1 MDVEMNLATGV
12 KSGEPMDET
21 EVQAIVAAELVDA
34 TNFIDLEIG
43 NLRARA
49 TEYYFGDPFGD
60 EEEGRSQ
67 VVSMDVRDTVQAILP
82 SLMRIFFSSENVV
95 QYVPRSMEDAPMA
108 EQATDYVRYIL
119 NEDNN
124 GFVLFH
130 SIFKDALVRKT
141 GVCKWWVDEHIE
153 IKNENYTGLDDAQLS
168 LILGQEGVEMVDLM
182 STEDP
187 SAPPPVI
194 DPLTGQQL
202 TPTVMIHD
210 VTVSRKVI
218 TKRFRVESLAPEEFI
233 VDRRARTLED
243 ADIVAH
249 RKLATVSELVAMGYD
264 QELVESNTGED
275 ELDTNIER
283 IARNPAQMMF
293 GESANNPAQRRVLY
307 TESYIR
313 IDQDGDGVAELRKI
327 CTMGP
332 SYKIVANDPADD
344 VPFAYFCPDPEPHTL
359 FGMSTAD
366 VTMDIQRIKSV
377 ILRNMLDS
385 LAQSIHPRTGVVEGQ
400 VNLDDV
406 LNNENGAIIRMRAPG
421 MVQPFTTPFVG
432 GQAFPMMEYMDQV
445 KEARTG
451 MSKASM
457 GLNADA
463 LQSTTKLA
471 VQATVQA
478 AQQHIELI
486 ARVFSEIGMKRLFKG
501 LLRLITQHQDK
512 PRVIRLRN
520 QWVQVDPRG
529 WDASMDVSV
538 NVGLGTGGIDEK
550 IQFLQAIAGK
560 QEQLLQ
566 TLGTNNPI
574 VTVGQYANTLAKL
587 VEMAGY
593 KDSTQFF
600 NQLPMDFSPPPQQPQ
615 PDPTQAL
622 AQVQIQSIQA
632 DIQKKAAE
640 LALEREKMI
649 RADDRERDRIAQDGI
664 LKRQEM
670 ELKYQVDLAAT
681 QAEIDAKVAMDRER
695 LQMQAINQA
704 QQAVTAAQPMQ

>member
-1 MDVEMNLATGV
+1 MKLATGI

-21 EVQAIVAAELVDA
+21 EVQAVVAAELTDA
-34 TNFIDLEIG
+34 VNFIDLEIG

-95 QYVPRSMEDAPMA
+95 QYVPRSAEDVAMA

-141 GVCKWWVDEHIE
+141 GVCKWWVDEKE
-153 IKNENYTGLDDAQLS
+153 EVKAETYSGLDDAQLTLVLS
-168 LILGQEGVEMVDLM
+168 QDGVEMVDLI

-187 SAPPPVI
+187 SAPPPII

-210 VTVSRKVI
+210 VKVKRKII

-249 RKLATVSELVAMGYD
+249 RKLATVSELVAMGYS
-264 QELVESNTGED
+264 QEEVESNTGED

-313 IDQDGDGVAELRKI
+313 LDIDGDGIAELRKI

-344 VPFAYFCPDPEPHTL
+344 IPFAYFCPDPEPHTL

-385 LAQSIHPRTGVVEGQ
+385 LAQAIHPRTGVVEGQ

-432 GQAFPMMEYMDQV
+432 QQAFPMMEYMDQI

-463 LQSTTKLA
+463 LQSTTRLA

-520 QWVQVDPRG
+520 QWVEVDPRG
-529 WDASMDVSV
+529 WDAAMDVSV

-550 IQFLQAIAGK
+550 MQFLQAIAGK
-560 QEQLLQ
+560 QEQILQ
-566 TLGTNNPI
+566 SLGPSNPI
-574 VTVGQYANTLAKL
+574 VSIGQYANTLTKL

-600 NQLPMDFSPPPQQPQ
+600 NQLPADYTPPAPQPQ

-649 RADDRERDRIAQDGI
+649 RADDRERDRIAQDGV

-670 ELKYQVDLAAT
+670 ELKYQVNLAAT
-681 QAEIDAKVAMDRER
+681 QAEIDARVAMDRER
-695 LQMQAINQA
+695 MQLDAINQS

>member
-21 EVQAIVAAELVDA
+21 EIQAIVAAELVDA
-34 TNFIDLEIG
+34 TNFIDLEIS

-153 IKNENYTGLDDAQLS
+153 VKNENYTGLDDTQLS

-202 TPTVMIHD
+202 TPTIMIHD
-210 VTVSRKVI
+210 VTVSRKII

-313 IDQDGDGVAELRKI
+313 MDMDGDGVAELRKI

-501 LLRLITQHQDK
+501 LLRLITRHQDK

-520 QWVQVDPRG
+520 QWVQIDPRG

-574 VTVGQYANTLAKL
+574 VTVGQYANTLSKL

-600 NQLPMDFSPPPQQPQ
+600 NQFPMDFSPPPAQPQ

-681 QAEIDAKVAMDRER
+681 QAEIDARVAMDRER

>member
-1 MDVEMNLATGV
+1 MDVEMNLATGI

-34 TNFIDLEIG
+34 TNFIDLEIV

-182 STEDP
+182 SAEDP

-194 DPLTGQQL
+194 DPLSGQQL

-313 IDQDGDGVAELRKI
+313 LDQDGDGVAELRKI

-406 LNNENGAIIRMRAPG
+406 LNNENGAIIRMRARG

-520 QWVQVDPRG
+520 QWVQIDPRG

-566 TLGTNNPI
+566 TLGPNNPL
-574 VTVGQYANTLAKL
+574 VTMGQYANTLTKL

-593 KDSTQFF
+593 KDSSQFF
-600 NQLPMDFSPPPQQPQ
+600 NQLPMDYAPPQQPPQ

-670 ELKYQVDLAAT
+670 ELKYQVNLAAT

-695 LQMQAINQA
+695 MQMQAINQA

>member
-1 MDVEMNLATGV
+1 
-12 KSGEPMDET
+12 
-21 EVQAIVAAELVDA
+21 
-34 TNFIDLEIG
+34 
-43 NLRARA
+43 
-49 TEYYFGDPFGD
+49 
-60 EEEGRSQ
+60 
-67 VVSMDVRDTVQAILP
+67 
-82 SLMRIFFSSENVV
+82 
-95 QYVPRSMEDAPMA
+95 MEDAPMA

-182 STEDP
+182 SAEDP

-194 DPLTGQQL
+194 DPLSGQQL

-313 IDQDGDGVAELRKI
+313 LDQDGDGVAELRKI

-566 TLGTNNPI
+566 TLGVNNPI

-649 RADDRERDRIAQDGI
+649 RADDRERDRIAQDGV

-695 LQMQAINQA
+695 LQIQAINQS

>member
-1 MDVEMNLATGV
+1 MKLATGI

-21 EVQAIVAAELVDA
+21 EVQAVVAAELTDA
-34 TNFIDLEIG
+34 VNFIDLEIG

-95 QYVPRSMEDAPMA
+95 QYVPRSAEDVAMA

-141 GVCKWWVDEHIE
+141 GVCKWWVDERE
-153 IKNENYTGLDDAQLS
+153 EVKAETYSGLDDAQLTLVLS
-168 LILGQEGVEMVDLM
+168 QDGVEMVDLI
-182 STEDP
+182 SIEDP
-187 SAPPPVI
+187 SAPPPII

-210 VTVSRKVI
+210 VKVKRKII

-249 RKLATVSELVAMGYD
+249 RKLATVSELVAMGYS
-264 QELVESNTGED
+264 QEEVESNTGED

-313 IDQDGDGVAELRKI
+313 LDIDGDGIAELRKI

-344 VPFAYFCPDPEPHTL
+344 IPFAYFCPDPEPHTL

-385 LAQSIHPRTGVVEGQ
+385 LAQAIHPRTGVVEGQ

-432 GQAFPMMEYMDQV
+432 QQAFPMMEYMDQI

-463 LQSTTKLA
+463 LQSTTRLA

-501 LLRLITQHQDK
+501 LLRLVTRHQDK

-520 QWVQVDPRG
+520 QWVEVDPRG
-529 WDASMDVSV
+529 WDAAMDVSV

-550 IQFLQAIAGK
+550 MQFLQAIAGK
-560 QEQLLQ
+560 QEQILQ
-566 TLGTNNPI
+566 SLGPSNPI
-574 VTVGQYANTLAKL
+574 VTIGQYANTLTKL

-600 NQLPMDFSPPPQQPQ
+600 NQLPADYTPPAPQPQ

-649 RADDRERDRIAQDGI
+649 RADDRERDRIAQDGV

-670 ELKYQVDLAAT
+670 ELKYQVNLAAT
-681 QAEIDAKVAMDRER
+681 QAEIDARVAMDRER
-695 LQMQAINQA
+695 MQLDAINQS

>member
-1 MDVEMNLATGV
+1 MDVEMNLATGI

-21 EVQAIVAAELVDA
+21 EVQAVVAAELTDA
-34 TNFIDLEIG
+34 VNFIDLEIG

-95 QYVPRSMEDAPMA
+95 QYVPRSAEDVAMA

-141 GVCKWWVDEHIE
+141 GVCKWWVDERE
-153 IKNENYTGLDDAQLS
+153 EVKAETYSGLDDAQLTLVLS
-168 LILGQEGVEMVDLM
+168 QDGVEMVDLI
-182 STEDP
+182 SIEDP
-187 SAPPPVI
+187 SAPPPII

-210 VTVSRKVI
+210 VKVKRKII

-249 RKLATVSELVAMGYD
+249 RKLATVSELVAMGYS
-264 QELVESNTGED
+264 QEEVESNTGED

-313 IDQDGDGVAELRKI
+313 MDMDGDGVAELRKI

-344 VPFAYFCPDPEPHTL
+344 IPFAYFCPDPEPHTL

-385 LAQSIHPRTGVVEGQ
+385 LAQAIHPRTGVVEGQ

-432 GQAFPMMEYMDQV
+432 QQAFPMMEYMDQI

-463 LQSTTKLA
+463 LQSTTRLA

-501 LLRLITQHQDK
+501 LLRLVTRHQDK

-520 QWVQVDPRG
+520 QWVEVDPRG
-529 WDASMDVSV
+529 WDAAMDVSV

-550 IQFLQAIAGK
+550 MQFLQAIAGK
-560 QEQLLQ
+560 QEQILQ
-566 TLGTNNPI
+566 SLGPSNPI
-574 VTVGQYANTLAKL
+574 VTVGQYANTLTKL

-600 NQLPMDFSPPPQQPQ
+600 NQLPADYTPPAPQPQ

-649 RADDRERDRIAQDGI
+649 RADDRERDRIAQDGV

-670 ELKYQVDLAAT
+670 ELKYQVNLAAT
-681 QAEIDAKVAMDRER
+681 QAEIDARVAMDRER
-695 LQMQAINQA
+695 MQLDAINQS

>member
-1 MDVEMNLATGV
+1 MDVEMKLATGI

-21 EVQAIVAAELVDA
+21 EVQAVVAAELTDA
-34 TNFIDLEIG
+34 VNFIDLEIG

-95 QYVPRSMEDAPMA
+95 QYVPRSAEDVAMA

-141 GVCKWWVDEHIE
+141 GVCKWWVDEKE
-153 IKNENYTGLDDAQLS
+153 EVKAETYSGLDDAQLTLVLS
-168 LILGQEGVEMVDLM
+168 QDGVEMVDLI

-187 SAPPPVI
+187 SAPPPII

-210 VTVSRKVI
+210 VKVKRKII

-249 RKLATVSELVAMGYD
+249 RKLATVSELVAMGYS
-264 QELVESNTGED
+264 QEEVESNTGED

-313 IDQDGDGVAELRKI
+313 LDIDGDGIAELRKI

-344 VPFAYFCPDPEPHTL
+344 IPFAYFCPDPEPHTL

-385 LAQSIHPRTGVVEGQ
+385 LAQAIHPRTGVVEGQ

-432 GQAFPMMEYMDQV
+432 QQAFPMMEYMDQI

-463 LQSTTKLA
+463 LQSTTRLA

-520 QWVQVDPRG
+520 QWVEVDPRG
-529 WDASMDVSV
+529 WDAAMDVSV

-550 IQFLQAIAGK
+550 MQFLQAIAGK
-560 QEQLLQ
+560 QEQILQ
-566 TLGTNNPI
+566 SLGPSNPI
-574 VTVGQYANTLAKL
+574 VSIGQYANTLTKL

-600 NQLPMDFSPPPQQPQ
+600 NQLPADYTPPAPQPQ

-649 RADDRERDRIAQDGI
+649 RADDRERDRIAQDGV

-670 ELKYQVDLAAT
+670 ELKYQVNLAAT
-681 QAEIDAKVAMDRER
+681 QAEIDARVAMDRER
-695 LQMQAINQA
+695 MQLDAINQS

>member
-1 MDVEMNLATGV
+1 
-12 KSGEPMDET
+12 
-21 EVQAIVAAELVDA
+21 
-34 TNFIDLEIG
+34 
-43 NLRARA
+43 
-49 TEYYFGDPFGD
+49 
-60 EEEGRSQ
+60 
-67 VVSMDVRDTVQAILP
+67 MDVRDTVQAILP

-95 QYVPRSMEDAPMA
+95 QYVPRNMEDAPMA

-182 STEDP
+182 SAEDP

-313 IDQDGDGVAELRKI
+313 LDQDGDGVAELRKI

-445 KEARTG
+445 KEA
-451 MSKASM
+451 
-457 GLNADA
+457 
-463 LQSTTKLA
+463 
-471 VQATVQA
+471 
-478 AQQHIELI
+478 H
-486 ARVFSEIGMKRLFKG
+486 
-501 LLRLITQHQDK
+501 
-512 PRVIRLRN
+512 
-520 QWVQVDPRG
+520 
-529 WDASMDVSV
+529 VS
-538 NVGLGTGGIDEK
+538 
-550 IQFLQAIAGK
+550 
-560 QEQLLQ
+560 
-566 TLGTNNPI
+566 
-574 VTVGQYANTLAKL
+574 
-587 VEMAGY
+587 
-593 KDSTQFF
+593 
-600 NQLPMDFSPPPQQPQ
+600 
-615 PDPTQAL
+615 
-622 AQVQIQSIQA
+622 
-632 DIQKKAAE
+632 
-640 LALEREKMI
+640 
-649 RADDRERDRIAQDGI
+649 
-664 LKRQEM
+664 
-670 ELKYQVDLAAT
+670 
-681 QAEIDAKVAMDRER
+681 
-695 LQMQAINQA
+695 
-704 QQAVTAAQPMQ
+704 

>member
-1 MDVEMNLATGV
+1 
-12 KSGEPMDET
+12 
-21 EVQAIVAAELVDA
+21 
-34 TNFIDLEIG
+34 
-43 NLRARA
+43 
-49 TEYYFGDPFGD
+49 
-60 EEEGRSQ
+60 
-67 VVSMDVRDTVQAILP
+67 
-82 SLMRIFFSSENVV
+82 
-95 QYVPRSMEDAPMA
+95 
-108 EQATDYVRYIL
+108 
-119 NEDNN
+119 
-124 GFVLFH
+124 
-130 SIFKDALVRKT
+130 
-141 GVCKWWVDEHIE
+141 
-153 IKNENYTGLDDAQLS
+153 

-182 STEDP
+182 SAEDP

-194 DPLTGQQL
+194 DPLSGQQL

-313 IDQDGDGVAELRKI
+313 LDQDGDGVAELRKI

-520 QWVQVDPRG
+520 QWVQIDPRG

-566 TLGTNNPI
+566 TLGPNNPL
-574 VTVGQYANTLAKL
+574 VTMGQYANTLTKL

-593 KDSTQFF
+593 KDSSQFF
-600 NQLPMDFSPPPQQPQ
+600 NQLPMDYAPPQQPPQ

-670 ELKYQVDLAAT
+670 ELKYQVNLAAT

-695 LQMQAINQA
+695 MQMQAINQA

>member
-1 MDVEMNLATGV
+1 MKLATGI

-21 EVQAIVAAELVDA
+21 EVQAVVAAELTDA
-34 TNFIDLEIG
+34 VNFIDLEIG

-95 QYVPRSMEDAPMA
+95 QYVPRSAEDVAMA

-141 GVCKWWVDEHIE
+141 GVCKWWVDERE
-153 IKNENYTGLDDAQLS
+153 EVKAETYSGLDDAQLTLVLS
-168 LILGQEGVEMVDLM
+168 QDGVEMVDLI
-182 STEDP
+182 SIEDP
-187 SAPPPVI
+187 SAPPPII

-210 VTVSRKVI
+210 VKVKRKII

-249 RKLATVSELVAMGYD
+249 RKLATVSELVAMGYS
-264 QELVESNTGED
+264 QEEVESNTGED

-293 GESANNPAQRRVLY
+293 GESANNPSQRRVLY

-313 IDQDGDGVAELRKI
+313 LDIDGDGIAELRKI

-344 VPFAYFCPDPEPHTL
+344 IPFAYFCPDPEPHTL

-385 LAQSIHPRTGVVEGQ
+385 LAQAIHPRTGVVEGQ

-432 GQAFPMMEYMDQV
+432 QQAFPMMEYMDQI

-463 LQSTTKLA
+463 LQSTTRLA

-520 QWVQVDPRG
+520 QWVEVDPRG
-529 WDASMDVSV
+529 WDAAMDVSV

-550 IQFLQAIAGK
+550 MQFLQAIAGK
-560 QEQLLQ
+560 QEQILQ
-566 TLGTNNPI
+566 SLGPSNPI
-574 VTVGQYANTLAKL
+574 VTIGQYANTLTKL

-600 NQLPMDFSPPPQQPQ
+600 NQLPADYTPPAPQPQ

-649 RADDRERDRIAQDGI
+649 RADDRERDRIAQDGV

-670 ELKYQVDLAAT
+670 ELKYQVNLAAT
-681 QAEIDAKVAMDRER
+681 QAEIDARVAMDRER
-695 LQMQAINQA
+695 MQLDAINQS

>member
-1 MDVEMNLATGV
+1 
-12 KSGEPMDET
+12 
-21 EVQAIVAAELVDA
+21 
-34 TNFIDLEIG
+34 
-43 NLRARA
+43 
-49 TEYYFGDPFGD
+49 
-60 EEEGRSQ
+60 
-67 VVSMDVRDTVQAILP
+67 
-82 SLMRIFFSSENVV
+82 
-95 QYVPRSMEDAPMA
+95 MEDAPMA

-313 IDQDGDGVAELRKI
+313 LDQDGDGVAELRKI

>member
-1 MDVEMNLATGV
+1 
-12 KSGEPMDET
+12 
-21 EVQAIVAAELVDA
+21 
-34 TNFIDLEIG
+34 
-43 NLRARA
+43 
-49 TEYYFGDPFGD
+49 
-60 EEEGRSQ
+60 
-67 VVSMDVRDTVQAILP
+67 
-82 SLMRIFFSSENVV
+82 
-95 QYVPRSMEDAPMA
+95 
-108 EQATDYVRYIL
+108 
-119 NEDNN
+119 
-124 GFVLFH
+124 
-130 SIFKDALVRKT
+130 
-141 GVCKWWVDEHIE
+141 
-153 IKNENYTGLDDAQLS
+153 
-168 LILGQEGVEMVDLM
+168 
-182 STEDP
+182 
-187 SAPPPVI
+187 
-194 DPLTGQQL
+194 
-202 TPTVMIHD
+202 
-210 VTVSRKVI
+210 
-218 TKRFRVESLAPEEFI
+218 
-233 VDRRARTLED
+233 
-243 ADIVAH
+243 
-249 RKLATVSELVAMGYD
+249 
-264 QELVESNTGED
+264 
-275 ELDTNIER
+275 
-283 IARNPAQMMF
+283 MMF

-313 IDQDGDGVAELRKI
+313 LDQDGDGVAELRKI

-501 LLRLITQHQDK
+501 LLRLITRHQDK

-520 QWVQVDPRG
+520 QWVQIDPRG

-538 NVGLGTGGIDEK
+538 NVGLGTGSIDEK
-550 IQFLQAIAGK
+550 MQFLQAIAGK

-566 TLGTNNPI
+566 SLGPNNPI
-574 VTVGQYANTLAKL
+574 VTVGQYANTLTKL

-593 KDSTQFF
+593 KDSSQFF
-600 NQLPMDFSPPPQQPQ
+600 NQLPTDFSPPPAQPQ

-649 RADDRERDRIAQDGI
+649 RADDRERDRIAQDGV

-670 ELKYQVDLAAT
+670 ELKYQINLAAT

-695 LQMQAINQA
+695 MQMQAINQS

>member
-1 MDVEMNLATGV
+1 MDVEMKLATGI

-21 EVQAIVAAELVDA
+21 EVQAVVAAELTDA
-34 TNFIDLEIG
+34 VNFIDLEIG

-95 QYVPRSMEDAPMA
+95 QYVPRSAEDVAMA

-141 GVCKWWVDEHIE
+141 GVCKWWVDERE
-153 IKNENYTGLDDAQLS
+153 EVKAETYSGLDDAQLTLVLS
-168 LILGQEGVEMVDLM
+168 QDGVEMVDLI
-182 STEDP
+182 SIEDP
-187 SAPPPVI
+187 SAPPPII

-210 VTVSRKVI
+210 VKVKRKII

-249 RKLATVSELVAMGYD
+249 RKLATVSELVAMGYS
-264 QELVESNTGED
+264 QEEVESNTGED

-313 IDQDGDGVAELRKI
+313 MDMDGDGVAELRKI

-344 VPFAYFCPDPEPHTL
+344 IPFAYFCPDPEPHTL

-385 LAQSIHPRTGVVEGQ
+385 LAQAIHPRTGVVEGQ

-432 GQAFPMMEYMDQV
+432 QQAFPMMEYMDQI

-463 LQSTTKLA
+463 LQSTTRLA

-501 LLRLITQHQDK
+501 LLRLVTRHQDK

-520 QWVQVDPRG
+520 QWVEVDPRG
-529 WDASMDVSV
+529 WDAAMDVSV

-550 IQFLQAIAGK
+550 MQFLQAIAGK
-560 QEQLLQ
+560 QEQILQ
-566 TLGTNNPI
+566 SLGPSNPI
-574 VTVGQYANTLAKL
+574 VTIGQYANTLTKL

-600 NQLPMDFSPPPQQPQ
+600 NQLPADYTPPAPQPQ

-649 RADDRERDRIAQDGI
+649 RADDRERDRIAQDGV

-670 ELKYQVDLAAT
+670 ELKYQVNLAAT
-681 QAEIDAKVAMDRER
+681 QAEIDARVAMDRER
-695 LQMQAINQA
+695 MQLDAINQS

>member
-1 MDVEMNLATGV
+1 MDVEMKLATGI

-21 EVQAIVAAELVDA
+21 EVQAVVAAELTDA
-34 TNFIDLEIG
+34 VNFIDLEIG

-95 QYVPRSMEDAPMA
+95 QYVPRSAEDVAMA

-141 GVCKWWVDEHIE
+141 GVCKWWVDERE
-153 IKNENYTGLDDAQLS
+153 EVKAETYSGLDDAQLTLVLS
-168 LILGQEGVEMVDLM
+168 QDGVEMVDLI

-187 SAPPPVI
+187 SAPPPII

-210 VTVSRKVI
+210 VKVKRKII

-249 RKLATVSELVAMGYD
+249 RKLATVSELVAMGYS
-264 QELVESNTGED
+264 QEEVESNTGED

-313 IDQDGDGVAELRKI
+313 LDIDGDGIAELRKI

-344 VPFAYFCPDPEPHTL
+344 IPFAYFCPDPEPHTL

-385 LAQSIHPRTGVVEGQ
+385 LAQAIHPRTGVVEGQ

-432 GQAFPMMEYMDQV
+432 QQAFPMMEYMDQI

-463 LQSTTKLA
+463 LQSTTRLA

-501 LLRLITQHQDK
+501 LLRLVTRHQDK

-520 QWVQVDPRG
+520 QWVEVDPRG
-529 WDASMDVSV
+529 WDAAMDVSV

-550 IQFLQAIAGK
+550 MQFLQAIAGK
-560 QEQLLQ
+560 QEQILQ
-566 TLGTNNPI
+566 SLGPSNPI
-574 VTVGQYANTLAKL
+574 VTIGQYANTLTKL

-600 NQLPMDFSPPPQQPQ
+600 NQLPADYTPPAPQPQ

-649 RADDRERDRIAQDGI
+649 RADDRERDRIAQDGV

-670 ELKYQVDLAAT
+670 ELKYQVNLAAT
-681 QAEIDAKVAMDRER
+681 QAEIDARVAMDRER
-695 LQMQAINQA
+695 MQLDAINQS

>member
-1 MDVEMNLATGV
+1 
-12 KSGEPMDET
+12 
-21 EVQAIVAAELVDA
+21 
-34 TNFIDLEIG
+34 
-43 NLRARA
+43 
-49 TEYYFGDPFGD
+49 
-60 EEEGRSQ
+60 
-67 VVSMDVRDTVQAILP
+67 
-82 SLMRIFFSSENVV
+82 
-95 QYVPRSMEDAPMA
+95 
-108 EQATDYVRYIL
+108 
-119 NEDNN
+119 
-124 GFVLFH
+124 
-130 SIFKDALVRKT
+130 
-141 GVCKWWVDEHIE
+141 
-153 IKNENYTGLDDAQLS
+153 
-168 LILGQEGVEMVDLM
+168 
-182 STEDP
+182 
-187 SAPPPVI
+187 
-194 DPLTGQQL
+194 
-202 TPTVMIHD
+202 
-210 VTVSRKVI
+210 
-218 TKRFRVESLAPEEFI
+218 
-233 VDRRARTLED
+233 
-243 ADIVAH
+243 
-249 RKLATVSELVAMGYD
+249 
-264 QELVESNTGED
+264 
-275 ELDTNIER
+275 
-283 IARNPAQMMF
+283 
-293 GESANNPAQRRVLY
+293 
-307 TESYIR
+307 
-313 IDQDGDGVAELRKI
+313 
-327 CTMGP
+327 
-332 SYKIVANDPADD
+332 
-344 VPFAYFCPDPEPHTL
+344 
-359 FGMSTAD
+359 
-366 VTMDIQRIKSV
+366 
-377 ILRNMLDS
+377 
-385 LAQSIHPRTGVVEGQ
+385 VVEGQ

>member
-1 MDVEMNLATGV
+1 MKLATGI

-21 EVQAIVAAELVDA
+21 EVQAVVAAELTDA
-34 TNFIDLEIG
+34 VNFIDLEIG

-95 QYVPRSMEDAPMA
+95 QYVPRSAEDVAMA

-141 GVCKWWVDEHIE
+141 GVCKWWVDERE
-153 IKNENYTGLDDAQLS
+153 EVKAETYSGLDDAQLTLVLS
-168 LILGQEGVEMVDLM
+168 QDGVEMVDLI

-187 SAPPPVI
+187 SAPPPII

-210 VTVSRKVI
+210 VKVKRKII

-249 RKLATVSELVAMGYD
+249 RKLATVSELVAMGYS
-264 QELVESNTGED
+264 QEEVESNTGED

-313 IDQDGDGVAELRKI
+313 LDIDGDGIAELRKI

-344 VPFAYFCPDPEPHTL
+344 IPFAYFCPDPEPHTL

-385 LAQSIHPRTGVVEGQ
+385 LAQAIHPRTGVVEGQ

-432 GQAFPMMEYMDQV
+432 QQAFPMMEYMDQI

-463 LQSTTKLA
+463 LQSTTRLA

-501 LLRLITQHQDK
+501 LLRLVTRHQDK

-520 QWVQVDPRG
+520 QWVEVDPRG
-529 WDASMDVSV
+529 WDAAMDVSV

-550 IQFLQAIAGK
+550 MQFLQAIAGK
-560 QEQLLQ
+560 QEQILQ
-566 TLGTNNPI
+566 SLGPSNPI
-574 VTVGQYANTLAKL
+574 VTIGQYANTLTKL

-600 NQLPMDFSPPPQQPQ
+600 NQLPADYTPPAPQPQ

-649 RADDRERDRIAQDGI
+649 RADDRERDRIAQDGV

-670 ELKYQVDLAAT
+670 ELKYQVNLAAT
-681 QAEIDAKVAMDRER
+681 QAEIDARVAMDRER
-695 LQMQAINQA
+695 MQLDAINQS

>member
-1 MDVEMNLATGV
+1 MKLATGI

-21 EVQAIVAAELVDA
+21 EVQAVVAAELTDA
-34 TNFIDLEIG
+34 VNFIDLEIG

-95 QYVPRSMEDAPMA
+95 QYVPRSAEDVAMA

-141 GVCKWWVDEHIE
+141 GVCKWWVDEKE
-153 IKNENYTGLDDAQLS
+153 EVKAETYSGLDDAQLTLVLS
-168 LILGQEGVEMVDLM
+168 QDGVEMVDLI
-182 STEDP
+182 SIEDP
-187 SAPPPVI
+187 SAPPPII

-210 VTVSRKVI
+210 VKVKRKI
-218 TKRFRVESLAPEEFI
+218 IIKRFRVESLAPEEFI

-249 RKLATVSELVAMGYD
+249 RKLATVSELVAMGYS
-264 QELVESNTGED
+264 QEEVESNTGED

-313 IDQDGDGVAELRKI
+313 LDIDGDGIAELRKI

-344 VPFAYFCPDPEPHTL
+344 IPFAYFCPDPEPHTL

-385 LAQSIHPRTGVVEGQ
+385 LAQAIHPRTGVVEGQ

-432 GQAFPMMEYMDQV
+432 QQAFPMMEYMDQI

-463 LQSTTKLA
+463 LQSTTRLA

-501 LLRLITQHQDK
+501 LLRLVTRHQDK

-520 QWVQVDPRG
+520 QWVEVDPRG
-529 WDASMDVSV
+529 WDAAMDVSV

-550 IQFLQAIAGK
+550 MQFLQAIAGK
-560 QEQLLQ
+560 QEQILQ
-566 TLGTNNPI
+566 SLGPSNPI
-574 VTVGQYANTLAKL
+574 VTIGQYANTLTKL

-600 NQLPMDFSPPPQQPQ
+600 NQLPADYTPPAPQPQ

-649 RADDRERDRIAQDGI
+649 RADDRERDRIAQDGV

-670 ELKYQVDLAAT
+670 ELKYQVNLAST
-681 QAEIDAKVAMDRER
+681 QAEIDARVAMDRER
-695 LQMQAINQA
+695 MQLDAINQS

>member
-1 MDVEMNLATGV
+1 MDVEMKLATGI

-21 EVQAIVAAELVDA
+21 EVQAVVAAELTDA
-34 TNFIDLEIG
+34 VNFIDLEIG

-95 QYVPRSMEDAPMA
+95 QYVPRSAEDVAMA

-141 GVCKWWVDEHIE
+141 GVCKWWVDERE
-153 IKNENYTGLDDAQLS
+153 EVKAETYSGLDDAQLTLVLS
-168 LILGQEGVEMVDLM
+168 QDGVEMVDLI
-182 STEDP
+182 SIEDP
-187 SAPPPVI
+187 SAPPPII

-210 VTVSRKVI
+210 VKVKRKII

-249 RKLATVSELVAMGYD
+249 RKLATVSELVAMGYS
-264 QELVESNTGED
+264 QEEVESNTGED

-313 IDQDGDGVAELRKI
+313 LDIDGDGIAELRKI

-344 VPFAYFCPDPEPHTL
+344 IPFAYFCPDPEPHTL

-385 LAQSIHPRTGVVEGQ
+385 LAQAIHPRTGVVEGQ

-432 GQAFPMMEYMDQV
+432 QQAFPMMEYMDQI

-463 LQSTTKLA
+463 LQSTTRLA

-501 LLRLITQHQDK
+501 LLRLVTRHQDK

-520 QWVQVDPRG
+520 QWVEVDPRG
-529 WDASMDVSV
+529 WDAAMDVSV

-550 IQFLQAIAGK
+550 MQFLQAIAGK
-560 QEQLLQ
+560 QEQILQ
-566 TLGTNNPI
+566 SLGPSNPI
-574 VTVGQYANTLAKL
+574 VTIGQYANTLTKL

-600 NQLPMDFSPPPQQPQ
+600 NQLPADYTPPAPQPQ

-649 RADDRERDRIAQDGI
+649 RADDRERDRIAQDGV

-670 ELKYQVDLAAT
+670 ELKYQVNLAAT
-681 QAEIDAKVAMDRER
+681 QAEIDARVAMDRER
-695 LQMQAINQA
+695 MQLDAINQS

>member
-1 MDVEMNLATGV
+1 MDVEMKLATGI

-21 EVQAIVAAELVDA
+21 EVQAVVAAELTDA
-34 TNFIDLEIG
+34 VNFIDLEIG

-95 QYVPRSMEDAPMA
+95 QYVPRSAEDVAMA

-141 GVCKWWVDEHIE
+141 GVCKWWVDERE
-153 IKNENYTGLDDAQLS
+153 EVKAETYSGLDDAQLTLVLS
-168 LILGQEGVEMVDLM
+168 QDGVEMVDLI
-182 STEDP
+182 SIEDP
-187 SAPPPVI
+187 SAPPPII
-194 DPLTGQQL
+194 DQLTGQQL

-210 VTVSRKVI
+210 VKVKRKII

-249 RKLATVSELVAMGYD
+249 RKLATVSELVAMGYS
-264 QELVESNTGED
+264 QEEVESNTGED

-313 IDQDGDGVAELRKI
+313 LDIDGDGIAELRKI

-344 VPFAYFCPDPEPHTL
+344 IPFAYFCPDPEPHTL

-385 LAQSIHPRTGVVEGQ
+385 LAQAIHPRTGVVEGQ

-432 GQAFPMMEYMDQV
+432 QQAFPMMEYMDQI

-463 LQSTTKLA
+463 LQSTTRLA

-501 LLRLITQHQDK
+501 LLRLVTRHQDK

-520 QWVQVDPRG
+520 QWVEVDPRG
-529 WDASMDVSV
+529 WDAAMDVSV

-550 IQFLQAIAGK
+550 MQFLQAIAGK
-560 QEQLLQ
+560 QEQILQ
-566 TLGTNNPI
+566 SLGPSNPI
-574 VTVGQYANTLAKL
+574 VTIGQYANTLTKL

-600 NQLPMDFSPPPQQPQ
+600 NQLPADYTPPAPQPQ

-649 RADDRERDRIAQDGI
+649 RADDRERDRIAQDGV

-670 ELKYQVDLAAT
+670 ELKYQVNLAAT
-681 QAEIDAKVAMDRER
+681 QAEIDARVAMDRER
-695 LQMQAINQA
+695 MQLDAINQS